1 VGALP
6 KSRNYQ
12 LPLNPILARK
22 DFPTKGLARYKKC
35 QQRRNIYISEAVHW
49 GDREVGALR
58 EGMANPEFLEFGAI
72 AESLVI
78 NVPSPLLGCPPQPIY
93 VFTAA
98 GEKVAGCGLTLES
111 KGSKK

>member
-1 VGALP
+1 MEQLP
-6 KSRNYQ
+6 NRENDQ

-22 DFPTKGLARYKKC
+22 DFPSKGVARYKKC

-72 AESLVI
+72 AEGLVI
-78 NVPSPLLGCPPQPIY
+78 NVPSLTWLSPSANM
-93 VFTAA
+93 FFKAA
-98 GEKVAGCGLTLES
+98 GEK
-111 KGSKK
+111 